1 MFSTKTF
8 CQMFFELVLKGFK
21 LKKLVVDKKRAQ
33 LIELDEEPV
42 DYQLNQS
49 RGAKNLLFLSKWL
62 FNRMRNQ
69 LTHTSIGR
77 SPTVT
82 CQTLNANG

>member
-42 DYQLNQS
+42 DPHLNRS
-49 RGAKNLLFLSKWL
+49 KSNGYLPNLK
-62 FNRMRNQ
+62 
-69 LTHTSIGR
+69 
-77 SPTVT
+77 
-82 CQTLNANG
+82 C